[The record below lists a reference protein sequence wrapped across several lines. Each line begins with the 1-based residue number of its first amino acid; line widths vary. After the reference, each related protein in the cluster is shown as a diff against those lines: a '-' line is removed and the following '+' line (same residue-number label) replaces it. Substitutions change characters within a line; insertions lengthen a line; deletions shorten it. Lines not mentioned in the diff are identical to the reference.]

1 MLALLRTF
9 SWQELR
15 HHPWRNAAAVV
26 AVMLGVALAFS
37 VHLINAS
44 ALGEFSSAVRAV
56 NGQPD
61 LELRSIQ
68 GTLDESLFGR
78 VATHP
83 QVALASPVLELSTY
97 ATGPDRKR
105 LPVRVVG
112 VDALTGG
119 RLAPA
124 LMPLPAPGADRL
136 ALLAPATVFLNPA
149 AMATLVPGGVAGA
162 GSAPSLQLQSAL
174 ALRAVMRGRHGE
186 RARCG
191 AGRDGHRRR
200 AGPVPARQAASAAS
214 TCACSPAPTAMRPSS
229 LALQSACGGDGW
241 RARRRGRAGQQPVAR
256 LPREPHG
263 AGAGGAVHRRV
274 SWCSRCS
281 R

>member
-112 VDALTGG
+112 VDALTVAAM
-119 RLAPA
+119 APA

-149 AMATLVPGGVAGA
+149 AMATLVPGVVPSA

-174 ALRAVMRGRHGE
+174 ALRAVTRGRHGE
-186 RARCG
+186 RA
-191 AGRDGHRRR
+191 
-200 AGPVPARQAASAAS
+200 PARH
-214 TCACSPAPTAMRPSS
+214 
-229 LALQSACGGDGW
+229 W
-241 RARRRGRAGQQPVAR
+241 R
-256 LPREPHG
+256 
-263 AGAGGAVHRRV
+263 
-274 SWCSRCS
+274 
-281 R
+281 

>member
-61 LELRSIQ
+61 LELRSMQ

-112 VDALTGG
+112 VDALTVAAM
-119 RLAPA
+119 APA

-149 AMATLVPGGVAGA
+149 AMATLVPGGLSSA
-162 GSAPSLQLQSAL
+162 GSAPSTA
-174 ALRAVMRGRHGE
+174 AAK
-186 RARCG
+186 
-191 AGRDGHRRR
+191 R
-200 AGPVPARQAASAAS
+200 AGAACRDSWPAR
-214 TCACSPAPTAMRPSS
+214 
-229 LALQSACGGDGW
+229 
-241 RARRRGRAGQQPVAR
+241 
-256 LPREPHG
+256 
-263 AGAGGAVHRRV
+263 
-274 SWCSRCS
+274 
-281 R
+281 

>member
-83 QVALASPVLELSTY
+83 QVVLASPVLELSTY

-105 LPVRVVG
+105 LPVRLVG
-112 VDALTGG
+112 VDALTGK
-119 RLAPA
+119 L
-124 LMPLPAPGADRL
+124 
-136 ALLAPATVFLNPA
+136 F
-149 AMATLVPGGVAGA
+149 
-162 GSAPSLQLQSAL
+162 
-174 ALRAVMRGRHGE
+174 
-186 RARCG
+186 
-191 AGRDGHRRR
+191 
-200 AGPVPARQAASAAS
+200 
-214 TCACSPAPTAMRPSS
+214 
-229 LALQSACGGDGW
+229 
-241 RARRRGRAGQQPVAR
+241 
-256 LPREPHG
+256 
-263 AGAGGAVHRRV
+263 
-274 SWCSRCS
+274 
-281 R
+281 

>member
-1 MLALLRTF
+1 
-9 SWQELR
+9 
-15 HHPWRNAAAVV
+15 VV

-112 VDALTGG
+112 VDALTVAAMIAGPD
-119 RLAPA
+119 APA
-124 LMPLPAPGADRL
+124 GPRRRP
-136 ALLAPATVFLNPA
+136 
-149 AMATLVPGGVAGA
+149 AGA
-162 GSAPSLQLQSAL
+162 A
-174 ALRAVMRGRHGE
+174 
-186 RARCG
+186 
-191 AGRDGHRRR
+191 
-200 AGPVPARQAASAAS
+200 
-214 TCACSPAPTAMRPSS
+214 
-229 LALQSACGGDGW
+229 
-241 RARRRGRAGQQPVAR
+241 
-256 LPREPHG
+256 
-263 AGAGGAVHRRV
+263 GAVHRVPEPRRRWPH
-274 SWCSRCS
+274 SFPADWRALLALHCSCKARWRCVP
-281 R
+281 

>member
-61 LELRSIQ
+61 LELRSMQ

-83 QVALASPVLELSTY
+83 QVALASPVLEFSTY

-112 VDALTGG
+112 VDALTVAAM
-119 RLAPA
+119 APA
-124 LMPLPAPGADRL
+124 LMPQPAPGADRL

-149 AMATLVPGGVAGA
+149 AMAALVPGGLSGA
-162 GSAPSLQLQSAL
+162 GN
-174 ALRAVMRGRHGE
+174 ALRCSCK
-186 RARCG
+186 ARWRC
-191 AGRDGHRRR
+191 
-200 AGPVPARQAASAAS
+200 VP
-214 TCACSPAPTAMRPSS
+214 
-229 LALQSACGGDGW
+229 
-241 RARRRGRAGQQPVAR
+241 
-256 LPREPHG
+256 
-263 AGAGGAVHRRV
+263 
-274 SWCSRCS
+274 
-281 R
+281 

>member
-61 LELRSIQ
+61 LELRSMQ

-112 VDALTGG
+112 VDALTVAAM
-119 RLAPA
+119 APA

-136 ALLAPATVFLNPA
+136 ALLAPSTVFLNPA
-149 AMATLVPGGVAGA
+149 AMAALVPGG
-162 GSAPSLQLQSAL
+162 L
-174 ALRAVMRGRHGE
+174 
-186 RARCG
+186 
-191 AGRDGHRRR
+191 
-200 AGPVPARQAASAAS
+200 ASASAHLH
-214 TCACSPAPTAMRPSS
+214 CSCKAR
-229 LALQSACGGDGW
+229 W
-241 RARRRGRAGQQPVAR
+241 RCVP
-256 LPREPHG
+256 
-263 AGAGGAVHRRV
+263 
-274 SWCSRCS
+274 
-281 R
+281 